1 MNKRSHLIVATLCV
15 ALLAVSGCQ
24 KSNESESTS
33 SGADSGLPA
42 SLFLAEA
49 PTGVAPIATLKET
62 AREGDTVTVRAIVGG
77 KLKAYVTDRAVMTVI
92 DVSVDNPCVSD
103 DDHCH
108 TPWDYCCNAPEERL
122 ENMASVQIVDA
133 DGRPLAVDLGGIEQV
148 SPLNTLIIQGTV
160 GPRPDETTL
169 VIHATGIYVES

>member
-108 TPWDYCCNAPEERL
+108 TPWDYCCNARRNDWRTWLRCRSSMPTVDRWPSIWA
-122 ENMASVQIVDA
+122 ASS
-133 DGRPLAVDLGGIEQV
+133 R
-148 SPLNTLIIQGTV
+148 S
-160 GPRPDETTL
+160 RR
-169 VIHATGIYVES
+169 